1 MQHPETELILHPTQ
15 GVYHLH
21 LMPEELANI
30 VITVG
35 DPDRVPLVSK
45 YFDRIEVRKQHRE
58 FVTHTGWFQGKRISV
73 VSTGIGPD
81 NIDIVLNELDALVNI
96 DFTNKTNIKER
107 KSLNIIRIGT
117 SGSLQPH
124 IPVDSFVVGKHAL
137 GLDNMMA
144 FYDQNKAYDDPMAQ
158 ALRTSQL
165 LPNAVVPYGVSP
177 SKQLLKLWDPH
188 TCILANTLTSVGFY
202 GPQGRVL
209 GTWSAQKKLMD
220 GLVSFNFN
228 GQTIDHIEMETS
240 AIYGLSSV
248 FGHQA
253 VSLNAILANRSHQ
266 TFSKHPEKTINKLI
280 EWALEHL
287 SQV

>member
-58 FVTHTGWFQGKRISV
+58 FVTHTGWFHGKRISV

-96 DFTNKTNIKER
+96 DFTNKTNIKDR

-280 EWALEHL
+280 EWALDHL

>member
-96 DFTNKTNIKER
+96 DFTNKTNIKDR

-220 GLVSFNFN
+220 RLVSFNFN

>member
-21 LMPEELANI
+21 LMPEELANT

-96 DFTNKTNIKER
+96 DFTTKTNIRDR

-144 FYDQNKAYDDPMAQ
+144 FYDQNKTYNDPMAQ

-165 LPNAVVPYGVSP
+165 LPNAVIPYGVSA
-177 SKQLLKLWDPH
+177 SKQLLELWDLD

-202 GPQGRVL
+202 GPQGRIL
-209 GTWSAQKKLMD
+209 GTWSAQKELMD

-280 EWALEHL
+280 EWSLEHL

>member
-96 DFTNKTNIKER
+96 DFTNKTNIKDR

-253 VSLNAILANRSHQ
+253 ISLNAILANRSHQ

>member
-96 DFTNKTNIKER
+96 DFTNKTNIKDR

>member
-35 DPDRVPLVSK
+35 DPDRVPLISK

-58 FVTHTGWFQGKRISV
+58 FVTHTGWFHGKRISV

-96 DFTNKTNIKER
+96 DFTNKTNIKDR

-280 EWALEHL
+280 EWALDHL

>member
-35 DPDRVPLVSK
+35 DPDRVPLISK

-96 DFTNKTNIKER
+96 DFTNKTNIKDR

>member
-21 LMPEELANI
+21 LIPEELANT

-45 YFDRIEVRKQHRE
+45 YFDRIEVRKHHRE

-96 DFTNKTNIKER
+96 DFTTKTNIRDR

-144 FYDQNKAYDDPMAQ
+144 FYDQNKTYNDPMAQ

-165 LPNAVVPYGVSP
+165 LPNAVIPYGVSA
-177 SKQLLKLWDPH
+177 SKQLLELWDLD
-188 TCILANTLTSVGFY
+188 TCILTNTLTSVGFY
-202 GPQGRVL
+202 GPQGRIL
-209 GTWSAQKKLMD
+209 GTWSAQKELMD

-280 EWALEHL
+280 EWSLEHL

>member
-96 DFTNKTNIKER
+96 DFTNKTNIKDR

-280 EWALEHL
+280 EWALDHL